1 MIINRPCMLI
11 WTIYDHVHRR
21 ALIIN
26 GLYMI
31 KYGPYMI
38 NIYGTYMIIYVP
50 YMIKYCPYMNVHGP
64 CIIIT
69 RLGGKDH
76 GGGEMG
82 EGNGGMEEREEREG
96 G

>member
-1 MIINRPCMLI
+1 MLI

-82 EGNGGMEEREEREG
+82 EGLGATRERVQYATVSI
-96 G
+96 